1 MQEKELLQL
10 IRKARSKDPDAFS
23 SLIYFYMKDLYRVAI
38 SILMTRTQRMRFRIR
53 FLAAG
58 RSCIH

>member
-23 SLIYFYMKDLYRVAI
+23 CKFCPNGTP
-38 SILMTRTQRMRFRIR
+38 ILK
-53 FLAAG
+53 LAV
-58 RSCIH
+58 HPF

>member
-38 SILMTRTQRMRFRIR
+38 SILIE
-53 FLAAG
+53 
-58 RSCIH
+58 